1 MFIAE
6 NEEGLGTLFKE
17 LLEINGYNVLALA
30 KNNEE
35 VLDKCESLT
44 DDPNLYILEHNIPL
58 LNGYDTSSA
67 ILKKNPKAKI
77 LFLSEN
83 PDFKN
88 KFQGGNFGLLL
99 KPFQLSTFLDAVNC
113 MVKDSVEEAEKKGS
127 IMLFRN
133 GKQ

>member
-35 VLDKCESLT
+35 VFDKFDSLP
-44 DDPNLYILEHNIPL
+44 DDPNLYILGHDIPR

-67 ILKKNPKAKI
+67 ILKKNPSAKI

-88 KFQGGNFGLLL
+88 KFEGGNFGLLL
-99 KPFQLSTFLDAVNC
+99 KPFHLSTFLNAVNM
-113 MVKDSVEEAEKKGS
+113 MVKDSATKDGVNSK
-127 IMLFRN
+127 IQLFQN
-133 GKQ
+133 GE